1 MNGVLGWFA
10 RAAVTEHRKLS
21 GFNDGN
27 LLSSF
32 WRLEAEIRILPLKV
46 LGGESVQAL
55 LLAAHSSLGLPF
67 TLCARLHF
75 YG

>member
-46 LGGESVQAL
+46 LGGGQAD
-55 LLAAHSSLGLPF
+55 SSLKIK
-67 TLCARLHF
+67 
-75 YG
+75 